1 MSSQPNDSLQ
11 AKDKQTTPD
20 LENSYLSDISEVN
33 TGRSN
38 SQESTIQ
45 STSRNHLE
53 DDYDLIQ
60 EIKDLDFGFYEPLDG
75 NLSERLY
82 QMKQELLQLQELEK
96 KESSKIGFS
105 QDVEQS
111 PHDTGNRSD
120 VRPTKRGRP
129 IKEYKMESESE
140 ERPEPK
146 SYLSVDSFHPAE
158 EQSLPPN
165 QATDVRR
172 VSFQNLTL
180 EESPRL
186 DNYSAASPKLSPVN
200 MSEGLRKYRRR
211 SQMMIPSDI
220 PSEIPLK
227 NRHFEIKDTFNCIKR
242 RLSEHQL
249 QQEEQ
254 ASHMNR
260 KVSSSP
266 GIYQDDIVQTK
277 VTESNYSL
285 SLNYK
290 KGNAERSSRDSLLM
304 TPPQHSYSRMSS
316 QESEGGVVINFDRG
330 LSEEEMD
337 EYLGIIPA
345 HQRESGMSPIP
356 KVTPSAPRMSG
367 FRRSQSLPSSSHF
380 QEMYSDLSGADSDE
394 SLPSYVPIK
403 KQKKNLKQG
412 VDTRTTS
419 KQVVDLDFYE
429 LANYGSS
436 KKALSAS
443 LTSLI
448 DSHLAAHIRKDSIA
462 LFNVKHGGIGQKLRR
477 LSQVS
482 IAELEQMRLKHMEMT
497 KEELIKTYRLHVF
510 VFLIFVVMVI
520 SLSLSW
526 YYKQIANDILLA
538 NQNIFFDP
546 ATRTL
551 TVLDPG
557 HILKVTAK
565 LGLEIPSWMLPL
577 HCPLVVKDNPKIKQC
592 IWKNRAKLTIQ
603 NVARSDVNCY
613 NVSWE
618 SLQMQGVI
626 NSTFVKDSGGVVPGL
641 TLYDGQLT
649 AILDVFNQQSVTW
662 FTERLKELNDIGIEN
677 FRLTYG
683 TQSWLPYKPRFQST
697 TGTPNLYRKLMTEAV
712 SRVSKTLIVEHSSES
727 RHVNSLVPLVAKI
740 DLVDGR
746 NCIVG
751 VIDEALTLSIMGY
764 PLVMV
769 DGFKE
774 MKGAK
779 MTSEMYLRW
788 YQLALTFPAYLIT
801 KPPWSVNKSLVH
813 AVKQL
818 SPKENILGD
827 YLHQLTE
834 EVLKGQ
840 PILRPVW
847 WQDPNNASV
856 HAMAIQDQFLIGE
869 MFLIAPILCEGRYQ
883 RDVYIPPGIW
893 ESEDRII
900 LGPKVLTDFPV
911 PLDKIVIFKQRKE
924 K

>member
-20 LENSYLSDISEVN
+20 LANSYLSDLSEVN
-33 TGRSN
+33 TGRSK
-38 SQESTIQ
+38 SQEIQ

-53 DDYDLIQ
+53 DDFDLIQ

-227 NRHFEIKDTFNCIKR
+227 NRHFDNEVRIKDTLNFIKR

-254 ASHMNR
+254 TSHMNR

-290 KGNAERSSRDSLLM
+290 KGNAKRSSRDSLLM

-337 EYLGIIPA
+337 EYLGNIPA

-482 IAELEQMRLKHMEMT
+482 IAELEQMRLKHSSACRG
-497 KEELIKTYRLHVF
+497 I
-510 VFLIFVVMVI
+510 
-520 SLSLSW
+520 
-526 YYKQIANDILLA
+526 
-538 NQNIFFDP
+538 
-546 ATRTL
+546 
-551 TVLDPG
+551 
-557 HILKVTAK
+557 
-565 LGLEIPSWMLPL
+565 
-577 HCPLVVKDNPKIKQC
+577 
-592 IWKNRAKLTIQ
+592 
-603 NVARSDVNCY
+603 
-613 NVSWE
+613 E
-618 SLQMQGVI
+618 SL
-626 NSTFVKDSGGVVPGL
+626 T
-641 TLYDGQLT
+641 
-649 AILDVFNQQSVTW
+649 
-662 FTERLKELNDIGIEN
+662 
-677 FRLTYG
+677 
-683 TQSWLPYKPRFQST
+683 
-697 TGTPNLYRKLMTEAV
+697 
-712 SRVSKTLIVEHSSES
+712 H
-727 RHVNSLVPLVAKI
+727 
-740 DLVDGR
+740 
-746 NCIVG
+746 
-751 VIDEALTLSIMGY
+751 
-764 PLVMV
+764 
-769 DGFKE
+769 
-774 MKGAK
+774 
-779 MTSEMYLRW
+779 
-788 YQLALTFPAYLIT
+788 
-801 KPPWSVNKSLVH
+801 
-813 AVKQL
+813 
-818 SPKENILGD
+818 GD
-827 YLHQLTE
+827 Q
-834 EVLKGQ
+834 
-840 PILRPVW
+840 
-847 WQDPNNASV
+847 
-856 HAMAIQDQFLIGE
+856 
-869 MFLIAPILCEGRYQ
+869 
-883 RDVYIPPGIW
+883 
-893 ESEDRII
+893 
-900 LGPKVLTDFPV
+900 
-911 PLDKIVIFKQRKE
+911 
-924 K
+924 